1 MKLKDGVRTSRV
13 LRRVNAT
20 GKKVDVGNRSWDGRR
35 PKWRSRER
43 EEGVN
48 YIDRKRR

>member
-13 LRRVNAT
+13 LRRVNAP
-20 GKKVDVGNRSWDGRR
+20 GKKVDVRNRSWDGR

-43 EEGVN
+43 KEGVN